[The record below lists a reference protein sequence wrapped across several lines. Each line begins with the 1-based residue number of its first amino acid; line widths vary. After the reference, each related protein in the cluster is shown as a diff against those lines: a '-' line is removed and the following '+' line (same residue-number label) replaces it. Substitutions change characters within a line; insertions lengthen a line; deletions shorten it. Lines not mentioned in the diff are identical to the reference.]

1 MYKAL
6 PTCKVFPNLLYYR
19 GTYYINGYEKK
30 IGRVSFPFVPFMA
43 LGLLI
48 TYILEIVV
56 RI

>member
-1 MYKAL
+1 M
-6 PTCKVFPNLLYYR
+6 VMN
-19 GTYYINGYEKK
+19 KK